1 MSIETLIVWGLGA
14 LGVFYLLFRL
24 LPTSRVRRG
33 YGRPYLAAG
42 TATRAPYRGHDPTD
56 AADQLRAVMSATFS
70 QRKVMGFAEYKVFK
84 VVEDAVRGRGGGC
97 RVFSQTALGEVIESS
112 DRRAHSA
119 INSKR
124 VDVLVIGPTGLPL
137 VAIEYQG
144 KAHYQRDAAAR
155 DAVKKEALRKAG
167 VEYLEV
173 MEFHAPDDI
182 TRLTREA
189 LDRALQRREQASP
202 ATPTDRKIPVPD

>member
-1 MSIETLIVWGLGA
+1 MARGGPALQSLGGMSIETLIVWGLCA
-14 LGVFYLLFRL
+14 LGVFYLLVRMFPAGAMRRRFR
-24 LPTSRVRRG
+24 
-33 YGRPYLAAG
+33 RPYLVGGTAAG
-42 TATRAPYRGHDPTD
+42 TPYRPHDPTD
-56 AADQLRAVMSATFS
+56 AADQLRAVMGASFS
-70 QRKVMGFAEYKVFK
+70 QRKIMGLGEYKVFK
-84 VVEDAVRGRGGGC
+84 VVEETVRGRGGGC
-97 RVFSQTALGEVIESS
+97 RVFSQTALGEVIEST

-173 MEFHAPDDI
+173 MDFHSADDI
-182 TRLTREA
+182 ARLTHEA
-189 LDRALQRREQASP
+189 LGRVLPPREP
-202 ATPTDRKIPVPD
+202 A